1 MRIFDSFRTIL
12 RVNWYPYLV
21 SNIVVYGTLLMAMIV
36 SVYIPGLHD
45 IGHRNTEA
53 FLSSPGSSW
62 VAEAYSSG
70 SIVKPALLTL
80 LGNLLFGALGT
91 TTLPTLI
98 IPFFGVVAT
107 IARSV
112 FIGMPYAP
120 TSLEEL
126 ITVITVSPVL
136 LIEFQAY
143 VLAMLG
149 SIILWRST
157 FGYRRRKL
165 SSAWEGYLAGVK
177 DNLRLYP
184 MIVILL
190 LVIALVEA
198 VTALFLH

>member
-1 MRIFDSFRTIL
+1 MRIFDSFRTVL
-12 RVNWYPYLV
+12 RANWYPYLV
-21 SNIVVYGTLLMAMIV
+21 SNLVVYGTLLMAMIA
-36 SVYIPGLHD
+36 SVYIPGLHE

-53 FLSSPGSSW
+53 FLSSPGSSL
-62 VAEAYSSG
+62 VVDAYSSG
-70 SIVKPALLTL
+70 SIVGPALLTL
-80 LGNLLFGALGT
+80 LSNLLFAALGT

-98 IPFFGVVAT
+98 VPFFGVVAT
-107 IARSV
+107 IARAI

-120 TSLEEL
+120 TTLEEL

-157 FGYRRRKL
+157 FGYRRRNL

-184 MIVILL
+184 MIIILL